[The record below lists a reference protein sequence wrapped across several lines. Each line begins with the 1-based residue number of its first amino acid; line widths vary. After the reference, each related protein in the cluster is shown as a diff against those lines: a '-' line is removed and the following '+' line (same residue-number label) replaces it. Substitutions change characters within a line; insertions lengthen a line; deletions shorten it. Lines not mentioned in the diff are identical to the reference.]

1 MAGELIL
8 VLNGP
13 NLNLLGE
20 REPEVYGRVT
30 LAEIEDRVRQR
41 AEELSCR
48 VEFTQDNAEG
58 GLVGALHQARDRFQG
73 VVLNP
78 GALAHYGY
86 SLRDAITAAR
96 LPVIEVHLSNVHSR
110 EPFRRRLVT
119 AGVAIGVI
127 TGLGPS
133 GYELALQGLLE
144 RLRRPG

>member
-1 MAGELIL
+1 MAGERIL

-20 REPEVYGRVT
+20 REPEIYGPVT
-30 LAEIEDRVRQR
+30 LEEIEDRVRRR

-48 VEFTQDNAEG
+48 VEFVQDNSEG
-58 GLVGALHQARDRFQG
+58 GLVSALHQARGTFEG

-78 GALAHYGY
+78 GALGHYGL
-86 SLRDAITAAR
+86 SLRDAIVAVR
-96 LPVIEVHLSNVHSR
+96 IPVVEVHLSNVHGR

-119 AGVAIGVI
+119 AEVALGVI

-133 GYELALQGLLE
+133 GYLFALEALLE
-144 RLRRPG
+144 RLRQPG